1 MAQKWSV
8 LVVGEEDRALQG
20 IAHTLRKRDYRVL
33 MAPEGDKALPLLQRE
48 TVHVVLTDRSTRS
61 GFPDA

>member
-48 TVHVVLTDRSTRS
+48 TVHVALTDRSTRS